1 MVEQFHG
8 GLGRQG
14 IAIRLSSTMHGP
26 QERCEDFFAPGGD
39 ARRRDSLGDSR
50 MSSLELMAAL
60 VSQNRF
66 EGKVLR
72 VGVALKR
79 LGIHGQ

>member
-1 MVEQFHG
+1 MS
-8 GLGRQG
+8 RQ
-14 IAIRLSSTMHGP
+14 
-26 QERCEDFFAPGGD
+26 
-39 ARRRDSLGDSR
+39 
-50 MSSLELMAAL
+50 ELMAAL

-72 VGVALKR
+72 VGVALER